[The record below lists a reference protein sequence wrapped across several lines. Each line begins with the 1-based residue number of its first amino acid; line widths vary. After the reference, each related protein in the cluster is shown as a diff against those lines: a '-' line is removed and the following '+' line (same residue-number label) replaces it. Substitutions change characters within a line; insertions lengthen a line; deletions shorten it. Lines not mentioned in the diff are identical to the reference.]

1 LGRLSEAQRTS
12 SEALRLAAEEGDEK
26 LIRYSHCHRGWAGAL
41 AGQPRPAALD
51 FALGNA
57 LEKKMF
63 YGLRG
68 VWWAELLV
76 RSGHPGLA
84 TRRTKANLRICEHKR
99 WNLDIAHCHSMH
111 GWCALAEGRLD
122 DAESELRQAEPI
134 LHQGQILFWLARLHI
149 TAGELALAW
158 QDAPGALYRAAEA
171 LTLTAPCGM
180 RLVHA
185 DALVLRGRARLLEAE
200 IDSAARALDDAEEAL
215 RLARD
220 CGYAWAERDALFLE
234 ADARAALSARHDS
247 DNLSAATRE
256 RETSRRARADA
267 EALAAKLVLSEE
279 DLAAADAK
287 ALEWLKDWEKTQ

>member
-1 LGRLSEAQRTS
+1 MR
-12 SEALRLAAEEGDEK
+12 GDE
-26 LIRYSHCHRGWAGAL
+26 LCS
-41 AGQPRPAALD
+41 
-51 FALGNA
+51 
-57 LEKKMF
+57 
-63 YGLRG
+63 LRG
-68 VWWAELLV
+68 IQWAELLV

-84 TRRTKANLRICEHKR
+84 TRRTKANLRICER
-99 WNLDIAHCHSMH
+99 EQWNEDIAHCHSML

-122 DAESELRQAEPI
+122 DAESELRQAEPV
-134 LHQGQILFWLARLHI
+134 LRRGQLLFDLARLHV
-149 TAGELALAW
+149 TAGELALAR

-171 LTLTAPCGM
+171 LTLAAPRGM

-234 ADARAALSARHDS
+234 AETRAALSARHDS
-247 DNLSAATRE
+247 DNASAATRE
-256 RETSRRARADA
+256 REASRRARADA
-267 EALAAKLVLSEE
+267 EALAARLVLSEE

-287 ALEWLKDWEKTQ
+287 AVEWLKDWEKNAKK